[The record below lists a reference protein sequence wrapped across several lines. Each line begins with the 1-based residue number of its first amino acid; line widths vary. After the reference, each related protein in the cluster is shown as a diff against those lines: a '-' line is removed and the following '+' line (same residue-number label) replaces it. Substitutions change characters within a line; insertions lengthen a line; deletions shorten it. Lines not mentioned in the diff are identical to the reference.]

1 MEFKGFRVLEAAILF
16 THLVR
21 DLKLP
26 SSSLKRQL
34 VRSSES
40 TALLLAEGEGRESW
54 PDKKLFLPRRA
65 LRTAKLKPDFV
76 SAEFEMKKSSIYPTT
91 SERGLTNLLS
101 GGRKVCCK
109 PSGNLRFPE
118 GARMS

>member
-54 PDKKLFLPRRA
+54 PDKKHFFTQARA
-65 LRTAKLKPDFV
+65 SHREAQTGLRIGRVRDEKILDLSDYIGAGTYKLTQWR
-76 SAEFEMKKSSIYPTT
+76 A
-91 SERGLTNLLS
+91 
-101 GGRKVCCK
+101 
-109 PSGNLRFPE
+109 
-118 GARMS
+118 